1 MSSVPSSAIM
11 AIVAVVVAVLAGTFI
26 FVAVNS
32 QNASQQDA
40 SKTASNRMNYAAELR
55 YTQYEGENVSG
66 SRVQDILSG
75 YLDDDVSLRVAP
87 LDADD
92 TAHTGTGN
100 YDTNDHAFYYANSIK
115 KLSGGWAFGSA
126 VSMSKSEQNKLIK
139 SQVSKG
145 SRYVG
150 NIIRDNNGGIIA
162 LVFEE
167 TASMASTTG
176 DSPSDLSPGGGDHDG
191 TDGDGGTYQVRLMTN
206 GGAIS
211 SSGWIGPTVSEGN
224 TYYTQEYV
232 SGVTQNMYLPTPTK
246 SNYTFLG
253 WSEDG
258 TIRKGNL
265 NLRSMRGNVD
275 LVAEWERSMYSITY
289 KNVVD
294 DGNAVTVA
302 APAGNPQKYAAGDV
316 VSLIAPTLAG
326 KTFDGWTITY
336 TDDSGAHTTT
346 KDRGAAI
353 TGYACDL
360 TVTAYF
366 TTAYTITYDLGDTGS
381 GVKANHNNPETYT
394 AQDTITLTEP
404 TWADH
409 KFLGWTGS
417 NGTTP
422 QKSVVIS
429 GRTGNL
435 AFKANWTNAF
445 SKITL
450 DANGGVFVKGAN
462 GSDTSK
468 LTVSVASGENYNF
481 SNIGVK
487 KDGYTLTGWKQ
498 VTGSEAG
505 TIYTPANGLQ
515 NVSSDM
521 SLEAVWE
528 ETKYTI
534 IAHSNL
540 PIGDATKEFK
550 DVKYTDNVAGDL
562 SQWID
567 SLNYKGGTLNGWNTK
582 ADGTGIF
589 YEVSNVKGAS
599 KNGTAVELYA
609 QYKNET
615 IYISYRS
622 NAEGKGVTG
631 TMSQQSVEYGK
642 RFSLAENGYAI
653 KGFSFVGWNT
663 KADGTGVSYVNGQT
677 FVPGSGYLT
686 ETSLT
691 LYAQW
696 SANAVL
702 VTLDPNGGVLN
713 TTSAVLTIDYKFGG
727 TYRDTNLKTFAPTKE
742 GYSFT
747 GWYTEMEGGSR
758 VTDNTPIPTDDI
770 MLYAHWN
777 ANTYRVIFDGN
788 GSTSGATSPM
798 DVMYDQNIVLN
809 ANKFTRNGYTFAGW
823 NTKADGTGTA
833 YKDQATVKNLVSEGT
848 ITLYAQW
855 SANTYE
861 IRFRPNGG
869 TGNMDIITV
878 AFDQTVDLTNKFT
891 RNGYTFLGWAIHP
904 DETVRDNLFGTSAV
918 NVKTLVDAAG
928 LTGFDGGTITLYATW
943 GMNYTWS
950 YKKESGHHYL
960 TVISA
965 DSLPSTVSWYDNTTY
980 TLGAYNKK
988 DLTDNLKQLKDGVQ
1002 RKSGGTIGGK
1012 YDDTVTYDDIDGY
1025 NTIVALVNQDNEVA
1039 GAVDIGINLTALKKA
1054 EEETKYISSPPQYK
1068 NKVTLYQKDDITYVF
1083 VKGQD
1088 NSYSLYL
1095 VKFVWSGQ
1103 SKTSNGT
1110 CVAAISD
1117 DGGVTYGQTKDCTI
1131 TADEYFTVTDGTS
1144 TSGYQRWIA
1153 TCNYSLNGLEV
1164 ECSNM
1169 LTKVVDISK

>member
-115 KLSGGWAFGSA
+115 KLSSGWAFGNA
-126 VSMSKSEQNKLIK
+126 VSTSKSEQNKLIK

-150 NIIRDNNGGIIA
+150 NIIRDNSGGIIA

-176 DSPSDLSPGGGDHDG
+176 DSPSDLSPGGDHDG
-191 TDGDGGTYQVRLMTN
+191 TDGDGGTYLVRLMTN
-206 GGAIS
+206 GGVIS
-211 SSGWIGPTVSEGN
+211 SSGWIGPTVSGGN

-366 TTAYTITYDLGDTGS
+366 TTAYTITYDLGDAGS

-404 TWADH
+404 TWAEH

-435 AFKANWTNAF
+435 TFKANWTNAF

-450 DANGGVFVKGAN
+450 DANGGVFVKGAD
-462 GSDTSK
+462 GSNSTK

-498 VTGSEAG
+498 VTGSGAG
-505 TIYTPANGLQ
+505 TIYTPANGLK

-540 PIGDATKEFK
+540 PVGDATKEFK
-550 DVKYTDNVAGDL
+550 DVKYTENVASNL

-582 ADGTGIF
+582 ADGTGTF

-599 KNGTAVELYA
+599 NNGTTVELYA
-609 QYKNET
+609 QYKSET

-642 RFSLAENGYAI
+642 RFSLTENGYAI

-663 KADGTGVSYVNGQT
+663 KADGTGVPYVDGQT
-677 FVPGSGYLT
+677 FVPGSGYPA

-727 TYRDTNLKTFAPTKE
+727 TYKDTNLKTFVPTK
-742 GYSFT
+742 T
-747 GWYTEMEGGSR
+747 
-758 VTDNTPIPTDDI
+758 
-770 MLYAHWN
+770 
-777 ANTYRVIFDGN
+777 
-788 GSTSGATSPM
+788 
-798 DVMYDQNIVLN
+798 
-809 ANKFTRNGYTFAGW
+809 GYTFAGW

-855 SANTYE
+855 SANIYE

-869 TGNMDIITV
+869 TGNMDTITV

-918 NVKTLVDAAG
+918 NVKALVDAAG

-950 YKKESGHHYL
+950 YKKENGHHYL

-1039 GAVDIGINLTALKKA
+1039 GAVDIGINLTTLKKA

-1103 SKTSNGT
+1103 SKTNNGT

-1131 TADEYFTVTDGTS
+1131 TADEYFSVTDGTS